1 MTAPLPPIRRS
12 AKMSEPPG
20 EKDAEK
26 AVELVKKALPFF
38 RPGKPLRRPDGVDV
52 PILYLNFAI
61 DRMHFN
67 PLSGTPLPKGF
78 PGHFRDFECSAVEEK
93 AREVLGKLE
102 VIGAC
107 EFREPEDCWV
117 VPLAW
122 KSFIV
127 LHVRVSRD
135 GEELVPDY
143 GLTEEVR
150 RHGL

>member
-1 MTAPLPPIRRS
+1 MAAPLPPIRRLPGP
-12 AKMSEPPG
+12 KEPPR
-20 EKDAEK
+20 EEDAER
-26 AVELVKKALPFF
+26 AIELVKEALPFF
-38 RPGKPLRRPDGVDV
+38 RAGKAIERPDGTDV
-52 PILYLNFAI
+52 PILYLDFAI
-61 DRMHFN
+61 DRMHFD
-67 PLSGTPLPKGF
+67 PTDGTPLPKGF
-78 PGHFRDFECSAVEEK
+78 PGHFRGFECSGIEER
-93 AREVLGKLE
+93 AEEILRELRVLE
-102 VIGAC
+102 AC

-135 GEELVPDY
+135 GRELVPDY

>member
-1 MTAPLPPIRRS
+1 MPGLPPIRRPPQP
-12 AKMSEPPG
+12 SEPPSEEG
-20 EKDAEK
+20 AEK
-26 AVELVKKALPFF
+26 AIELVKKAIPFF
-38 RPGKPLRRPDGVDV
+38 RPGKPIRRPDGIDV
-52 PILYLNFAI
+52 PILYLDFAI

-78 PGHFRDFECSAVEEK
+78 PGHFWESECSSAEEK
-93 AREVLGKLE
+93 TREVLKGLK
-102 VIGAC
+102 VIDAC

-127 LHVRVSRD
+127 IHVRVSRD
-135 GEELVPDY
+135 GKELVPDY

>member
-1 MTAPLPPIRRS
+1 MPGLLPIRGPPER
-12 AKMSEPPG
+12 SEPPS
-20 EKDAEK
+20 EEDAEK
-26 AVELVKKALPFF
+26 AIELVKKALPFF
-38 RPGKPLRRPDGVDV
+38 RPGKPLRRPDGIDV
-52 PILYLNFAI
+52 PILYLDFAI

-78 PGHFRDFECSAVEEK
+78 PGHFRDFECSSLEEK
-93 AREVLGKLE
+93 AQEVLKELK
-102 VIGAC
+102 VIDAC

>member
-1 MTAPLPPIRRS
+1 MPGLLPIRGPPER
-12 AKMSEPPG
+12 SEPPS
-20 EKDAEK
+20 EEDAEK

-38 RPGKPLRRPDGVDV
+38 RPGKPLRRPDGIDV
-52 PILYLNFAI
+52 PIFYLDFAI

-67 PLSGTPLPKGF
+67 PLSETPLPKGF
-78 PGHFRDFECSAVEEK
+78 PGQFRDFECPSVEEK
-93 AREVLGKLE
+93 AREVLKELKVME
-102 VIGAC
+102 AC

-135 GEELVPDY
+135 REELVPDY

>member
-1 MTAPLPPIRRS
+1 MPGLPPIRGPPGR
-12 AKMSEPPG
+12 SEPPV
-20 EKDAEK
+20 EEDAEK

-38 RPGKPLRRPDGVDV
+38 RAGRSIHRPNGVDV
-52 PILYLNFAI
+52 PVLYLDFAI

-78 PGHFRDFECSAVEEK
+78 PGHFRDFECSSIEEK
-93 AREVLGKLE
+93 AREVLRELK
-102 VIGAC
+102 VIDAC

-117 VPLAW
+117 IPLAW
-122 KSFIV
+122 KNFIV

-135 GEELVPDY
+135 GKELVPDY

>member
-26 AVELVKKALPFF
+26 AVELVKRALPFF
-38 RPGKPLRRPDGVDV
+38 RAGRPIIRPDGVDV

-67 PLSGTPLPKGF
+67 PQIGEPLPKGLA
-78 PGHFRDFECSAVEEK
+78 GHFGSIECPEVEKRAAEIL
-93 AREVLGKLE
+93 REMR
-102 VIGAC
+102 IIDAC

-117 VPLAW
+117 VPVAW

-135 GEELVPDY
+135 GKELIPDY
-143 GLTEEVR
+143 PLTEEVR
-150 RHGL
+150 RYAL